1 MALRGYNSLGREGV
15 NPMEREQEQLILEKV
30 RRFPPERLQ
39 EVLDFIEFLE
49 QRERQRGWIEFDEWA
64 MNLAKE
70 KGFYQLTEEDIAR
83 IVKEHRR
90 SG

>member
-1 MALRGYNSLGREGV
+1 
-15 NPMEREQEQLILEKV
+15 MEREQEQLILEKV
-30 RRFPPERLQ
+30 RSFPPEMVQ
-39 EVLDFIEFLE
+39 EILDFIEFLE
-49 QRERQRGWIEFDEWA
+49 QRRRQRGWMEFDEWA

-70 KGFYQLTEEDIAR
+70 KGFYHLTEEDVAR

>member
-1 MALRGYNSLGREGV
+1 MSN
-15 NPMEREQEQLILEKV
+15 EQEQLILKKV
-30 RRFPPERLQ
+30 RRFPPERIQ

-49 QRERQRGWIEFDEWA
+49 QRGRQNAWIEFDEWA
-64 MNLAKE
+64 LNLAKE
-70 KGFYQLTEEDIAR
+70 KEFHHLTEEDVAG

>member
-1 MALRGYNSLGREGV
+1 MSN
-15 NPMEREQEQLILEKV
+15 EQEQLILEKV
-30 RRFPPERLQ
+30 RRFPPERIQ

-49 QRERQRGWIEFDEWA
+49 QRGRQNVWIEFDEWA
-64 MNLAKE
+64 LNLAKE
-70 KGFYQLTEEDIAR
+70 KGFQHLTEEDVAG

>member
-1 MALRGYNSLGREGV
+1 MKRE
-15 NPMEREQEQLILEKV
+15 EQLILEKV

-70 KGFYQLTEEDIAR
+70 KGFYHLTEEDIAR